1 MTDHLFEENEFL
13 LKLTSLVED
22 NLSNESFGV
31 SELADA
37 VGMSRSN
44 LLRKVKKQCNLS
56 VSQFIRQI
64 RLENAKEILLQ
75 GDANVSEVAYQVGFS
90 STSYFIKCFRELY
103 GYPPGETGKHEVV
116 EETKEESEA
125 RKPNSRKGTIVV
137 IIAVLLSILST
148 YFILNP
154 IQFGDNEVDKS
165 IAVLPFKN
173 DSKDSANVY
182 IVNGLMESVLN
193 HLQKIEDVRV
203 ISRTSVEKYRNSN
216 LSIPEIAK
224 ELNVS
229 YFVEGSG
236 QKIGDQILLNIQLIK
251 ASNDTHLWAEQYDR
265 QAQDIFKLQR
275 EVAKKIASSVEAI
288 ITPEEEEL
296 MDKTPTDNLEAY
308 DEYLK
313 ALELMRQEKR
323 EVLLEAIAHLDK
335 AIELD
340 PEFARAYAFKSM
352 GYYYL
357 DIFKAEKLHVDK
369 VVANADQAMLYDSK
383 DYQSL
388 IAKALSYLAKG
399 ENAAA
404 IPYFERALE
413 YQPNSAYVLNN
424 LSNFYANFMPNSEKY
439 LEYALRGIQLNIA
452 ANDSVTASYIYLHI
466 SNALIQTGFVE
477 ESELYINKSLDHN
490 PNNLFSEY
498 LRAFVLLA
506 KNKDLEET
514 KQLLI
519 TAWNKDQT
527 RLDILQEI
535 GKICYYQRD
544 YQEAYKYYSIF
555 VKEREERKLDIYA
568 GEDSKIAHVYKEVG
582 KYQEAKLLFD
592 SYREFANTHTSI
604 YKHLSLAVCAVQ
616 EGDRERAFKELER
629 FAEEDQFSFWVI
641 LFLEDDPLLEEISD
655 TKEYKEFMQVLKKK
669 FDQRHERLKKVLK
682 DKKLI

>member
-1 MTDHLFEENEFL
+1 MTTNLFEENEFL
-13 LKLTSLVED
+13 LKLKAIVEK
-22 NLSNESFGV
+22 NIANESFGV

-37 VGMSRSN
+37 IGMSRSN

-64 RLENAKEILLQ
+64 RLENAKSILLE
-75 GDANVSEVAYQVGFS
+75 GDSNVSEVAYQVGFS
-90 STSYFIKCFRELY
+90 STSYFIKCYRELY
-103 GYPPGETGKHEVV
+103 GYPPGEEGKHETTENEIEV
-116 EETKEESEA
+116 E
-125 RKPNSRKGTIVV
+125 KPKKHKGRV
-137 IIAVLLSILST
+137 IIALAVLLSIVST
-148 YFILNP
+148 YFIINP
-154 IQFGDNEVDKS
+154 FQFNHKEEDKS

-193 HLQKIEDVRV
+193 HLQKIKDVRV

-216 LSIPEIAK
+216 LTIPEIAE
-224 ELNVS
+224 ELGVS

-251 ASNDTHLWAEQYDR
+251 ASNDKHLWAEQYDR
-265 QAQDIFKLQR
+265 QAKDIFNLQR
-275 EVAKKIASSVEAI
+275 EVAKKIATSVEAI
-288 ITPEEEEL
+288 ITPEEESL
-296 MDKTPTDNLEAY
+296 IAKTPTDNLEAY

-323 EVLLEAIAHLDK
+323 EVLLEAISHLDK

-340 PEFARAYAFKSM
+340 DKFARAYAFKSI

-357 DIFKAEKLHVDK
+357 DIFKAEKVHVEK
-369 VVANADQAMLYDSK
+369 VVTNADKAMLYDSK

-388 IAKALSYLAKG
+388 ISKALSYLAKE

-404 IPYFERALE
+404 VPYFERALE
-413 YQPNSAYVLNN
+413 YNPNSAYVLNY
-424 LSNFYANFMPNSEKY
+424 LSNFYANYMPNSEKY
-439 LEYALRGIQLNIA
+439 LEYALKGIQLNIA
-452 ANDSVTASYIYLHI
+452 ANDSVTASFIYLHV
-466 SNALIQTGFVE
+466 SNALIQSGFIE
-477 ESELYINKSLDHN
+477 ESEMYINKSLNHN
-490 PNNLFSEY
+490 PTNLFSEY
-498 LRAFVLLA
+498 LKAYILLA
-506 KNKDLEET
+506 KNKDFNET

-535 GKICYYQRD
+535 GKICYAQRD
-544 YQEAYKYYSIF
+544 YEEAYKYYSMF
-555 VKEREERKLDIYA
+555 VKARKDRKLDIYP
-568 GEDSKIAHVYKEVG
+568 GEDSKIAHVYAKVG

-616 EGDRERAFKELER
+616 EGDQERAFEELKL
-629 FAEEDQFSFWVI
+629 FAEEDQYSLWVI
-641 LFLEDDPLLEEISD
+641 MFLEDDPLFDDILE
-655 TKEYKEFMQVLKKK
+655 TKEYRQFIGILKDK
-669 FDQRHERLKKVLK
+669 FNKRHERLKKTLK
-682 DKKLI
+682 DQKLI